1 MSLDR
6 RHFLAGAI
14 GSGITLTSGPAATSA
29 PLAAFGLDAQG
40 LGVHPGS
47 PDDQSPILQRAIDQ
61 AAQTRVPLMLPPGVY
76 RASGLKL
83 PSGTNIVGV
92 RTATRLLST
101 GENSLVTA
109 ERADNISLTGLV
121 LDGGHLTLPNNRG
134 LVQVTAALDFRIAD
148 CEVIRAGGNGIVAER
163 SAGIVARTVISD
175 AANIALF
182 SLDSSG
188 LMLTGNIVRRSGN
201 GGILVWQSEQRADRS
216 TIADNRI
223 EDISARAG
231 GSGQN
236 GNAINVFRAGN
247 VIVRGNHIRNAAF
260 SAVRGNAA
268 SNIQII
274 GNNCT
279 EIDEV
284 AIYAE
289 FAFQGAV
296 IANNI
301 VDKAGVGISV
311 TNFND
316 GGRLATVH
324 GNLIRNVAAR
334 RPGTPQN
341 AEGIGISVEADA
353 VVSGNVIESAVNAG
367 ISAGWGKYL
376 RNVAVTGNVV
386 REAGYG
392 IAVSVSPGA
401 GDAVISSNIIS
412 AARRGAIVGM
422 DHRTAV
428 AGDLAK
434 DATSR
439 YPQLRIDGNQV
450 S

>member
-6 RHFLAGAI
+6 RHFLAGAVA
-14 GSGITLTSGPAATSA
+14 GSAVLTSRPARSA
-29 PLAAFGLDAQG
+29 PLSALGLDAQS
-40 LGVHPGS
+40 LGVRPGS
-47 PDDQSPILQRAIDQ
+47 PDDQSRALQRAIDRAVQ
-61 AAQTRVPLMLPPGVY
+61 SRAPLLLPPGVY
-76 RASGLKL
+76 RVRDLKL
-83 PSGTNIVGV
+83 PTGANIVGV
-92 RTATRLLST
+92 RSATRLVAT
-101 GENSLVTA
+101 DERSLFTA
-109 ERADNISLTGLV
+109 ERADSVSLTGLV
-121 LDGGHLTLPNNRG
+121 LDGGHLPLPSRRG
-134 LVQVTAALDFRIAD
+134 LVHLTAALGFRISD
-148 CEVIRAGGNGIVAER
+148 CEIIRAGGNGITAER
-163 SAGIVARTVISD
+163 CAGAVTQTVISD
-175 AANIALF
+175 AANMALF

-201 GGILVWQSEQRADRS
+201 GGILVWQSERRS
-216 TIADNRI
+216 DGSLIADNRI
-223 EDISARAG
+223 EDTAARAG